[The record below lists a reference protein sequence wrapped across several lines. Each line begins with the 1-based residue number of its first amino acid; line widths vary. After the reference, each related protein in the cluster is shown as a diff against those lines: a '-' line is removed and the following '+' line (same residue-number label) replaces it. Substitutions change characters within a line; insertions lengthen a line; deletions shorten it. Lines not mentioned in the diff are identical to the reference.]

1 MIAHRFP
8 HLCSP
13 LLRRPWC
20 LARPE
25 LSGHLLPRLV
35 RPYVASLGCPAWDP
49 FVFSARA
56 KIYALFMEA
65 PVSTRIPFTDHY
77 PLPTVHCSGEGLR
90 QN

>member
-8 HLCSP
+8 HLCSR

-25 LSGHLLPRLV
+25 LSGHLLPRLGG
-35 RPYVASLGCPAWDP
+35 PPVASLGRPAWPP

-56 KIYALFMEA
+56 KIYAYSWKHL
-65 PVSTRIPFTDHY
+65 
-77 PLPTVHCSGEGLR
+77 
-90 QN
+90 